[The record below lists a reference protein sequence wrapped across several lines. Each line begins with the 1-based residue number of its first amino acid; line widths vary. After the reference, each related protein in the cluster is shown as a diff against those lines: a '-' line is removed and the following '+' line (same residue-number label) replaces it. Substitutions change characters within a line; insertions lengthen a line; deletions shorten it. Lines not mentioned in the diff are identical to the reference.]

1 MEEMNGDVIVEVLE
15 CLKNNNVESKCIY
28 DVFNLLCDKG
38 HFDCGAVYEI
48 NHNKYYLMEHYN
60 ASSMT
65 LHPSLVLDS
74 YEIDDRTY
82 YVNKDRLEESGF
94 AGQLYNIYNAKT
106 LFAVPIV
113 DDKNCMEGFVTVFNV
128 NDENIFDEESI
139 KILSLLLYML
149 IHYVDRRIYV
159 KKSESSMTTLDAVL
173 NNSGIDVYVN
183 DYDNHDIL
191 YVNQSMAAPYGG
203 VEKLMG
209 RKCWESLFPNQ
220 SGPCEFCPKYNI
232 VDENKEPSNIYS
244 WDYQRAFDGSW
255 FRVFSAAFYWGN
267 GRLAHVVSSADI
279 TDNKLNEA
287 RIENLAN
294 YDQLTQL
301 PNRRML
307 LKECEKRINNAST
320 NEKGYVLFFD
330 IDGFK
335 MINDSYGHDAGDEFL
350 IKLAEF
356 FLNIP
361 ILKDSIYR
369 NGGDEFVAVLGGE
382 NLNKNNVRDLS
393 SFILSRFKK
402 VWHIKGHEVYCNA
415 SIGVACFPED
425 GNTPENLI
433 QIADRAMYRVKRAGG
448 AGVCFGYELEQNIE

>member
-1 MEEMNGDVIVEVLE
+1 MGKLDSHMVIEILD
-15 CLKNNNVESKCIY
+15 LLRNNNVESNTIY
-28 DVFNLLCDKG
+28 NVLKLLCGKG
-38 HFDCGAVYEI
+38 AFDCAAIYEI
-48 NHNKYYLMEHYN
+48 SHSKFYLMEHYDN
-60 ASSMT
+60 SSISF
-65 LHPSLVLDS
+65 HPSLILDTYKVDDKVYCVS
-74 YEIDDRTY
+74 KDSID
-82 YVNKDRLEESGF
+82 ESNF

-113 DDKNCMEGFVTVFNV
+113 DDKKCMEGFVTIFNV
-128 NDENIFDEESI
+128 HNDNNLDKESI
-139 KILSLLLYML
+139 NILSSLLYML

-159 KKSESSMTTLDAVL
+159 EKSESSMTTLDAVL

-191 YVNQSMAAPYGG
+191 YVNQSMASPYGG

-209 RKCWESLFPNQ
+209 RKCWESLFPGQ
-220 SGPCEFCPKYNI
+220 SGPCDFCPKYNI
-232 VDENKEPSNIYS
+232 VDENKEPSNVYS

-267 GRLAHVVSSADI
+267 GRLAHVVTSANI

-307 LKECEKRINNAST
+307 LKECEKRINTASKT
-320 NEKGYVLFFD
+320 EKGYVLFFD

-335 MINDSYGHDAGDEFL
+335 LINDNYGHNAGDEFL
-350 IKLAEF
+350 IKLADF
-356 FLNIP
+356 FRGIP

-369 NGGDEFVAVLGGE
+369 NGGDEFVAILGGE
-382 NLNKNNVRDLS
+382 SLTKENVRDLS
-393 SFILSRFKK
+393 SFIINRFKK
-402 VWHIKGHEVYCNA
+402 PWDIKGHEVYCNT
-415 SIGVACFPED
+415 SIGVACYPDDGNIPED
-425 GNTPENLI
+425 LI
-433 QIADRAMYRVKRAGG
+433 QVADQAMYHVKKAGG
-448 AGVCFGYELEQNIE
+448 AGVCFGFELK